1 MEQRDLVVRAMRG
14 DADAFAALVAATVSR
29 LDGAARLI
37 LRDPGRAEDAVQDAY
52 AKAWRDLR
60 GLRDPDRFEAWLR
73 RLVINSCYDELRRQ
87 RSRPIHVTADDIE
100 DPLTSDSQDAL
111 ADRDALERAV
121 RALDADLRTVVVLF
135 YYLDL
140 PVPEVA
146 QAAGIA
152 EGTAKSRL
160 FRARNVLRSALG
172 APGESQR
179 DAFAGDRA

>member
-1 MEQRDLVVRAMRG
+1 MRG
-14 DADAFAALVAATVSR
+14 DADAFDALVATTIGR

-37 LRDPGRAEDAVQDAY
+37 LRDPVRAEDAVQEAY
-52 AKAWRDLR
+52 AKAWRDLP

-73 RLVINSCYDELRRQ
+73 RLVVHACYDELRRA
-87 RSRPIHVTADDIE
+87 RRRPIQVHPDGLDDL
-100 DPLTSDSQDAL
+100 LTSDGEEVL

-121 RALDADLRTVVVLF
+121 RGLDIDLRTVVVLF

-152 EGTAKSRL
+152 VGTAKSRL
-160 FRARNVLRSALG
+160 FRARAELRSALG
-172 APGESQR
+172 EPAEAR
-179 DAFAGDRA
+179 GDSPLEGRA